1 MTSEA
6 SSAVE
11 LTNEASPV
19 KPPRLRRLSKP
30 TPPTKEDLKKF
41 KSITQ
46 NKSVDVPAI
55 DFNMSNIKV
64 HTKTNGDPPVSTSSE
79 PSSTGLSAN
88 LAHPGLTFV
97 TSVPMPA
104 DGQSAF
110 QLTLSTA
117 DIQAI
122 SVNVCQY
129 IVDNLNEIMSPL
141 ITSMTEQLTTALNT
155 ATAEIVELRSENER
169 LSAKV
174 DDLEQFN
181 RRNFVRISGVPESSN
196 IDNTEDTTE
205 VVVNLMAKTGVQI
218 ATTDVEQSYR
228 IGKRNKQDKTVKRPI
243 IVKFTNYAT
252 KKLSLKSKKKLPKGV
267 YINDDLTKNRS
278 TVAYRARCLVKSRA
292 AKSTW
297 TDDGKIFLIDNADVR
312 HIVTTEN
319 TLDELKKNLPPYVPP
334 GPSVATVAAQPPPK

>member
-1 MTSEA
+1 MSSEA
-6 SSAVE
+6 SSAIE
-11 LTNEASPV
+11 ITNEASPI

-41 KSITQ
+41 KSVTQ
-46 NKSVDVPAI
+46 SKAVDVPAL
-55 DFNMSNIKV
+55 DFNMSNVKA
-64 HTKTNGDPPVSTSSE
+64 HTKTNDEPSVSTSSE
-79 PSSTGLSAN
+79 STTTGLSDK
-88 LAHPGLTFV
+88 LAHPGLTVV

-122 SVNVCQY
+122 SINVCQY

-141 ITSMTEQLTTALNT
+141 ITSMTEQLTTALNS
-155 ATAEIVELRSENER
+155 ATAEIVELRNENER
-169 LSAKV
+169 LSAKI

-181 RRNFVRISGVPESSN
+181 RRNFVRISGVPESGIN
-196 IDNTEDTTE
+196 NTEDTTD
-205 VVVNLMAKTGVQI
+205 VVVNLVAKTGVQI
-218 ATTDVEQSYR
+218 ATTDIEHSYR
-228 IGKRNKQDKTVKRPI
+228 IGKRNKDDKNVKRPI
-243 IVKFTNYAT
+243 IVKFANYAT

-297 TDDGKIFLIDNADVR
+297 TDDGKRYSLL
-312 HIVTTEN
+312 TTPMSD
-319 TLDELKKNLPPYVPP
+319 T
-334 GPSVATVAAQPPPK
+334 SSQTRTC